1 VPTALS
7 RNRELSRVAARCL
20 ERMTVLTTRTAPRT
34 IQWFAVGAVTLGIFA
49 IVTTEILPIGLLSP
63 IGTDFAL
70 TPGRTGWLMTM
81 PGFVA
86 AVAAPVVTLATARL
100 DRRLML
106 CVLMV
111 LLAVAGFL
119 AAAAPVFW
127 LELVARFLVGL
138 TIGGFWSIGAGLAGR
153 LVPERWAPRATA
165 VIFSAVP
172 LGSVLGVPAGTFV
185 GELAGWRTSF
195 AALGVLALLALLTLR
210 TTVPPL
216 PPLQV
221 THAAALRKAFRSS
234 RTALVVTSL
243 IVTTHFAT
251 YTYVTP
257 FLREVVRPELIGLFL
272 LVYGAAGLIGNVVAG
287 LWAARSLLTTF
298 ATCAALIAAA
308 TLLMPMVGRS
318 TAGALLLLV
327 VWGLGY
333 GGVPVC
339 SMSMFAQAV
348 PESRE
353 AATVWFTSSFQAVL
367 SAGALLGGL
376 VVDAWSVPVTMVAGG
391 GCALL
396 AVGFLLWAR
405 THQVRGT

>member
-1 VPTALS
+1 
-7 RNRELSRVAARCL
+7 
-20 ERMTVLTTRTAPRT
+20 MTTQLATRPAVR
-34 IQWFAVGAVTLGIFA
+34 WYGVGAVTLGIFA
-49 IVTTEILPIGLLSP
+49 IVTTEILPIGLLTP
-63 IGTDFAL
+63 IGADFAL

-81 PGFVA
+81 PGLIA

-106 CVLMV
+106 CALMV

-119 AAAAPVFW
+119 AAAAPFFW

-153 LVPERWAPRATA
+153 LVPEPWTTRATA

-185 GELAGWRTSF
+185 GELVGWRTSF
-195 AALGVLALLALLTLR
+195 AALGVLSVLALVALR

-221 THAAALRKAFRSS
+221 TRAAVLGKALRSS
-234 RTALVVTSL
+234 RMAVVVTCL
-243 IVTTHFAT
+243 IVTAHFAT

-272 LVYGAAGLIGNVVAG
+272 LVYGAAGLVGNIVAG
-287 LWAARSLLTTF
+287 LYAGRTTF
-298 ATCAALIAAA
+298 AVCAGLIAAA
-308 TLLMPMVGRS
+308 TLLMPVAGRS

-339 SMSMFAQAV
+339 SMSMFAAAV

-367 SAGALLGGL
+367 SAGALVGGL
-376 VVDAWSVPVTMVAGG
+376 VVDAWSVSVVMVAGG
-391 GCALL
+391 CCAVLT
-396 AVGFLLWAR
+396 VGVLLWSR
-405 THQVRGT
+405 TQQDSGT

>member
-1 VPTALS
+1 MTTQTAV
-7 RNRELSRVAARCL
+7 RPAVH
-20 ERMTVLTTRTAPRT
+20 
-34 IQWFAVGAVTLGIFA
+34 WYGVGAVTLGIFA
-49 IVTTEILPIGLLSP
+49 IVTTEILPIGLLTP
-63 IGTDFAL
+63 IGADFAL

-81 PGFVA
+81 PGLVA
-86 AVAAPVVTLATARL
+86 AVAAPVVTLVTARL

-106 CVLMV
+106 CTLMV

-119 AAAAPVFW
+119 AAAAPFFW

-153 LVPERWAPRATA
+153 LVPEPWTTRATA

-185 GELAGWRTSF
+185 GELVGWRTSF
-195 AALGVLALLALLTLR
+195 AALGVISVLALVALR

-221 THAAALRKAFRSS
+221 THAAALRKALTSS
-234 RTALVVTSL
+234 RMALLVTCL
-243 IVTTHFAT
+243 IVTAHFAT

-272 LVYGAAGLIGNVVAG
+272 LVYGAAGLVGNIVAG
-287 LWAARSLLTTF
+287 LYAGRATF
-298 ATCAALIAAA
+298 AACAGLIATA
-308 TLLMPMVGRS
+308 TLLMPVVGRS

-339 SMSMFAQAV
+339 SMSMFAAAV

-367 SAGALLGGL
+367 SAGALVGGL
-376 VVDAWSVPVTMVAGG
+376 VVDAWSVSLVMVAGG
-391 GCALL
+391 CCAVVT
-396 AVGFLLWAR
+396 AGVLLWSR
-405 THQVRGT
+405 TQQVSGT

>member
-1 VPTALS
+1 
-7 RNRELSRVAARCL
+7 
-20 ERMTVLTTRTAPRT
+20 MTVLTPPAVR
-34 IQWFAVGAVTLGIFA
+34 WFGVGAVTLGIFA
-49 IVTTEILPIGLLSP
+49 IVTTEILPIGLLTP
-63 IGTDFAL
+63 IGADFAL

-81 PGFVA
+81 PGLVA

-106 CVLMV
+106 CALMV
-111 LLAVAGFL
+111 LLAAAGFL
-119 AAAAPVFW
+119 AAVAPVFW
-127 LELVARFLVGL
+127 FELIARFLVGL

-153 LVPERWAPRATA
+153 LVPERAATRATA

-185 GELAGWRTSF
+185 GELVGWRTSF
-195 AALGVLALLALLTLR
+195 AALGVLAVIALVALR
-210 TTVPPL
+210 TTVQPL

-221 THAAALRKAFRSS
+221 TRASVLGKALRGS
-234 RTALVVTSL
+234 RNALIVTCLVVTA
-243 IVTTHFAT
+243 HFAT

-257 FLREVVRPELIGLFL
+257 FLRDVVRPELIGLFL

-287 LWAARSLLTTF
+287 LYAGRRLISTF
-298 ATCAALIAAA
+298 TTCAALIATA
-308 TLLMPMVGRS
+308 TLLMPVVGRS
-318 TAGALLLLV
+318 TGGALLLLV

-339 SMSMFAQAV
+339 SMSMFARAT
-348 PESRE
+348 PESPE

-376 VVDAWSVPVTMVAGG
+376 VVDAWSVQVVMVAGG
-391 GCALL
+391 VCAVL
-396 AVGFLLWAR
+396 AVAVLLWSR
-405 THQVRGT
+405 TQQVPGT

>member
-1 VPTALS
+1 
-7 RNRELSRVAARCL
+7 
-20 ERMTVLTTRTAPRT
+20 
-34 IQWFAVGAVTLGIFA
+34 
-49 IVTTEILPIGLLSP
+49 
-63 IGTDFAL
+63 
-70 TPGRTGWLMTM
+70 MTM
-81 PGFVA
+81 PGLVA

-106 CVLMV
+106 CLLMV

-153 LVPERWAPRATA
+153 LVPERWSARATA

-172 LGSVLGVPAGTFV
+172 LGSVLGVPVGTFV

-195 AALGVLALLALLTLR
+195 AALGVLALVALIALR
-210 TTVPPL
+210 TTVAPL

-221 THAAALRKAFRSS
+221 THAAVLRKALRSS
-234 RTALVVTSL
+234 RNALVVTCL
-243 IVTTHFAT
+243 IVTAHFAT

-257 FLREVVRPELIGLFL
+257 FLRDVVRPELIGLFL
-272 LVYGAAGLIGNVVAG
+272 LVYGAAGVVGNAVAG
-287 LWAARSLLTTF
+287 LWIARGLHVTF
-298 ATCAALIAAA
+298 STCAALIAVA
-308 TLLMPMVGRS
+308 TLLMPVLGRS

-339 SMSMFAQAV
+339 SMTMFALAA

-367 SAGALLGGL
+367 STGALLGGF
-376 VVDAWSVPVTMVAGG
+376 VVDAWSVSVAMVAGG
-391 GCALL
+391 GCAVA
-396 AVGFLLWAR
+396 AVGFLLWGR
-405 THQVRGT
+405 THQVSGT